1 MKLFS
6 QLVLVAVFLSLT
18 SQAAAE
24 PFELK
29 DGDKVVWLGSTLIER
44 EQRYGYWETAL
55 TARWPDRN
63 ITFRNLGWSGD
74 NVYGEARLAFD
85 ITKPELGLK
94 RMVDLTLAEK
104 PTVIFI
110 CYGTNES
117 FEGEAGLAKFEKG
130 YEKLLDELKPAKARI
145 VLMTPTPYF
154 ESRKGSE
161 NSFSEREAK
170 KRNKRLAEYCSVIER
185 ISARRDARL
194 LDLFWEWID
203 RHYLKTENGVH
214 LTDEGYF
221 QVLDYSIRQELEIEV
236 KWGSPLGFVDLS
248 DGKITADGAKATLIS
263 KSPFKVDV
271 KLNSLPIRKPDTFRT
286 IISDFDNDLKGKI
299 LRIDEKDVP
308 TERTTY
314 GFAVQTCPDDE
325 QFEQLRQAII
335 EKNQLYFYRWRPQ
348 NETYLFGFRKHEQ
361 GRNAK
366 EVAEF
371 DPLIAAKEKEIAR
384 LRVPKTHR
392 YEIVP
397 VEKK

>member
-1 MKLFS
+1 MRSMLIC
-6 QLVLVAVFLSLT
+6 LSVCAFT
-18 SQAAAE
+18 NFVSAE

-85 ITKPELGLK
+85 INNPALGLK

-117 FEGEAGLAKFEKG
+117 FEGEAGLPKFEKG
-130 YEKLLDELKPAKARI
+130 LEKLLDELKPAKARI
-145 VLMTPTPYF
+145 VLMTPLLF
-154 ESRKGSE
+154 ERSE
-161 NSFSEREAK
+161 AMPHALEANGRLAHYCEKIVQIGK
-170 KRNKRLAEYCSVIER
+170 KRELGVA
-185 ISARRDARL
+185 
-194 LDLFWEWID
+194 DLFELYSRIETSKVG
-203 RHYLKTENGVH
+203 RRVKLTENGIH
-214 LTDEGYF
+214 LTEQGY
-221 QVLDYSIRQELEIEV
+221 LETSQAALWIS
-236 KWGSPLGFVDLS
+236 GGNP
-248 DGKITADGAKATLIS
+248 DG
-263 KSPFKVDV
+263 
-271 KLNSLPIRKPDTFRT
+271 RT
-286 IISDFDNDLKGKI
+286 KFDWAS
-299 LRIDEKDVP
+299 V
-308 TERTTY
+308 
-314 GFAVQTCPDDE
+314 
-325 QFEQLRQAII
+325 EQLRQAII
-335 EKNQLYFYRWRPQ
+335 EKNQLYFHRWRPQ
-348 NETYLFGFRKHEQ
+348 NQTYLFGFRKHEQ
-361 GRNAK
+361 GKNAK

-371 DPLIAAKEKEIAR
+371 DPLIAAKEKEIAK